1 MKKAFIL
8 IESISAITIISLI
21 FIGIFYYYTQLY
33 KNYENLNIFERL
45 YKLQE
50 ELYEKPIF
58 KTIILQTSAL
68 KPIVL
73 QEQFV
78 NDVVYFNFKNY
89 TFKIKI
95 IAFILKNEQ
104 SFYTF

>member
-8 IESISAITIISLI
+8 IESISAIMIISLI

-33 KNYENLNIFERL
+33 KNYENLNIFKRL

-78 NDVVYFNFKNY
+78 NDGIFQFQKLYFQDQNYSVYFK
-89 TFKIKI
+89 
-95 IAFILKNEQ
+95 E
-104 SFYTF
+104 

>member
-21 FIGIFYYYTQLY
+21 FIGIFYYYIQLY

-50 ELYEKPIF
+50 ELYEKP
-58 KTIILQTSAL
+58 
-68 KPIVL
+68 
-73 QEQFV
+73 
-78 NDVVYFNFKNY
+78 NF
-89 TFKIKI
+89 
-95 IAFILKNEQ
+95 
-104 SFYTF
+104 

>member
-21 FIGIFYYYTQLY
+21 FIGIFYHYTQLY

-73 QEQFV
+73 QEQFI
-78 NDVVYFNFKNY
+78 NDGIFQFQKLYFQDQNYSVYFK
-89 TFKIKI
+89 
-95 IAFILKNEQ
+95 
-104 SFYTF
+104 

>member
-1 MKKAFIL
+1 MQPKSIIL
-8 IESISAITIISLI
+8 
-21 FIGIFYYYTQLY
+21 FFYGYILFFRRH
-33 KNYENLNIFERL
+33 YENLNIFERL

-78 NDVVYFNFKNY
+78 NDGIFQFQKLYFQDQNYSVYFK
-89 TFKIKI
+89 
-95 IAFILKNEQ
+95 E
-104 SFYTF
+104 

>member
-8 IESISAITIISLI
+8 IESISVITIISLI

-78 NDVVYFNFKNY
+78 NDGIFQFQKLYFQDQNYSVYFK
-89 TFKIKI
+89 
-95 IAFILKNEQ
+95 E
-104 SFYTF
+104 

>member
-21 FIGIFYYYTQLY
+21 FIGIFYYYIQLY
-33 KNYENLNIFERL
+33 KNYENLNIFKRL

-78 NDVVYFNFKNY
+78 NNGIFQFQKLYFQDQNYSVYFK
-89 TFKIKI
+89 
-95 IAFILKNEQ
+95 E
-104 SFYTF
+104 

>member
-73 QEQFV
+73 RTV
-78 NDVVYFNFKNY
+78 C
-89 TFKIKI
+89 
-95 IAFILKNEQ
+95 
-104 SFYTF
+104 

>member
-21 FIGIFYYYTQLY
+21 FIGIFYYYIQLY
-33 KNYENLNIFERL
+33 KHYENLNIFERL

-78 NDVVYFNFKNY
+78 NDGIFQFQKLYFQDQNYSVYFK
-89 TFKIKI
+89 
-95 IAFILKNEQ
+95 E
-104 SFYTF
+104 

>member
-8 IESISAITIISLI
+8 IESISATTIISLI

-78 NDVVYFNFKNY
+78 NDGIFQFQKLYFQDQNYSVYFK
-89 TFKIKI
+89 
-95 IAFILKNEQ
+95 E
-104 SFYTF
+104 

>member
-21 FIGIFYYYTQLY
+21 FIGIFYYYIQLY
-33 KNYENLNIFERL
+33 KNYENLNIFKRL

-78 NDVVYFNFKNY
+78 NDGIFQFQKLYFQDQNYSVYFK
-89 TFKIKI
+89 
-95 IAFILKNEQ
+95 E
-104 SFYTF
+104 

>member
-8 IESISAITIISLI
+8 IESISAIMIISLI

-45 YKLQE
+45 HKLQE

-58 KTIILQTSAL
+58 KTIIFQTSAL

-78 NDVVYFNFKNY
+78 NDGIFQFQKLYFQDQNYSVYFK
-89 TFKIKI
+89 
-95 IAFILKNEQ
+95 E
-104 SFYTF
+104 

>member
-21 FIGIFYYYTQLY
+21 FIGIFYYYIQLY
-33 KNYENLNIFERL
+33 KNYENLNTFERL

-78 NDVVYFNFKNY
+78 NDGIFQFQKLYFQDQNYSVYFK
-89 TFKIKI
+89 
-95 IAFILKNEQ
+95 E
-104 SFYTF
+104 

>member
-21 FIGIFYYYTQLY
+21 FIGIFHYYIQLY

-78 NDVVYFNFKNY
+78 NDGIFQFQKLYFQDQNYSVYFK
-89 TFKIKI
+89 
-95 IAFILKNEQ
+95 E
-104 SFYTF
+104 

>member
-1 MKKAFIL
+1 MKKSFIL

-21 FIGIFYYYTQLY
+21 FIGIFYYYIQLY
-33 KNYENLNIFERL
+33 KNYENLNIFKRL

-78 NDVVYFNFKNY
+78 NDGIFQFQKLYFQDQNYSVYFK
-89 TFKIKI
+89 
-95 IAFILKNEQ
+95 E
-104 SFYTF
+104 

>member
-21 FIGIFYYYTQLY
+21 FIGTFYYYIQLY

-78 NDVVYFNFKNY
+78 NDGIFQFQKLYFQDQNYSVYFK
-89 TFKIKI
+89 
-95 IAFILKNEQ
+95 E
-104 SFYTF
+104 

>member
-50 ELYEKPIF
+50 ELYEKPI
-58 KTIILQTSAL
+58 L
-68 KPIVL
+68 KPS
-73 QEQFV
+73 
-78 NDVVYFNFKNY
+78 YFKP
-89 TFKIKI
+89 
-95 IAFILKNEQ
+95 Q
-104 SFYTF
+104 P

>member
-21 FIGIFYYYTQLY
+21 FIGIFYYYIQLY
-33 KNYENLNIFERL
+33 KNYENLNIFKRL

-73 QEQFV
+73 QEQFI
-78 NDVVYFNFKNY
+78 NDGIFQFQKLYFQDQNYSVYFK
-89 TFKIKI
+89 
-95 IAFILKNEQ
+95 E
-104 SFYTF
+104 

>member
-21 FIGIFYYYTQLY
+21 FIGIFYYYIQLY
-33 KNYENLNIFERL
+33 KNYENLNIFKRL

-68 KPIVL
+68 KPIIL

-78 NDVVYFNFKNY
+78 NDGIFQFQKLYFQDQNYSVYFK
-89 TFKIKI
+89 
-95 IAFILKNEQ
+95 E
-104 SFYTF
+104 

>member
-21 FIGIFYYYTQLY
+21 LIGIFYYYIQLY

-78 NDVVYFNFKNY
+78 NDGIFQFQKLYFQDQNYSVYSK
-89 TFKIKI
+89 
-95 IAFILKNEQ
+95 E
-104 SFYTF
+104 

>member
-8 IESISAITIISLI
+8 IESINAITIISLI
-21 FIGIFYYYTQLY
+21 FIGIFYYYIQLY

-78 NDVVYFNFKNY
+78 NDGIFQFQKLYFQDQNYSVYFK
-89 TFKIKI
+89 
-95 IAFILKNEQ
+95 E
-104 SFYTF
+104 

>member
-8 IESISAITIISLI
+8 IESISAITVISLI

-68 KPIVL
+68 KPIVF

-78 NDVVYFNFKNY
+78 NDGIFQFQKLYFQDQNYSVYFK
-89 TFKIKI
+89 
-95 IAFILKNEQ
+95 E
-104 SFYTF
+104 

>member
-33 KNYENLNIFERL
+33 KNYENLNIFVRL

-78 NDVVYFNFKNY
+78 NDGIFQFQKLYLQDQNYSVYFK
-89 TFKIKI
+89 
-95 IAFILKNEQ
+95 E
-104 SFYTF
+104 

>member
-8 IESISAITIISLI
+8 IESISAIMIISLI

-33 KNYENLNIFERL
+33 KNYENLNIFKRL

-78 NDVVYFNFKNY
+78 NDGIFQFQKLYFQDQNY
-89 TFKIKI
+89 
-95 IAFILKNEQ
+95 
-104 SFYTF
+104 SV

>member
-21 FIGIFYYYTQLY
+21 FIGVFYHYTQLY

-73 QEQFV
+73 QEQFI
-78 NDVVYFNFKNY
+78 NDGIFQFQKLYFQDQNYSVYFK
-89 TFKIKI
+89 
-95 IAFILKNEQ
+95 E
-104 SFYTF
+104 

>member
-21 FIGIFYYYTQLY
+21 FIGIFYYYIQLY

-68 KPIVL
+68 NPIVL

-78 NDVVYFNFKNY
+78 NDGIFQFQKLYFQDQNYSVYFK
-89 TFKIKI
+89 
-95 IAFILKNEQ
+95 E
-104 SFYTF
+104 

>member
-21 FIGIFYYYTQLY
+21 FIGIFYYYIQLY

-45 YKLQE
+45 YKPQE

-78 NDVVYFNFKNY
+78 NDGIFQFQKLYFQDQNYSVYFK
-89 TFKIKI
+89 
-95 IAFILKNEQ
+95 E
-104 SFYTF
+104 

>member
-21 FIGIFYYYTQLY
+21 FIGIFYYYIQLY

-50 ELYEKPIF
+50 KLYEKPIF

-78 NDVVYFNFKNY
+78 NDGIFQFQKLYFQDQNYSVYFK
-89 TFKIKI
+89 
-95 IAFILKNEQ
+95 E
-104 SFYTF
+104 

>member
-21 FIGIFYYYTQLY
+21 FIGIFYHYIQLY

-78 NDVVYFNFKNY
+78 NDGIFQFQKLYFQDQNYSVYFK
-89 TFKIKI
+89 
-95 IAFILKNEQ
+95 E
-104 SFYTF
+104 